1 MNTFLDRLSGTFDQL
16 WGKIDTWFDQII
28 LFLPNIFLAIIVGGI
43 SFFIAKYVR
52 KTAVKS
58 ISKFTRNK
66 TMLSLTSNLVS
77 ILFSIFVLF
86 IILSILN
93 LDGTINKILATAGV
107 LGLAVGLALQDP
119 MNNLFSGIFM
129 SVREL
134 YNIGDLVETNS
145 YFGYITKIDLRSTK
159 LELPTGEEV
168 VIPNKQVIQSPLKN
182 FSSSGK
188 RRIDLHCGVSYQDDL
203 SKVEDLAIKTISQM
217 EIIWADKPVEL
228 IFTDFG
234 ESSINFTLR
243 FWLKAPSQKECLKAK
258 SEGIQMLKKAFDQ
271 SGINIPYPIRTL
283 EIAKDQSLKVNAL
296 SNGYKQNPND

>member
-1 MNTFLDRLSGTFDQL
+1 
-16 WGKIDTWFDQII
+16 
-28 LFLPNIFLAIIVGGI
+28 
-43 SFFIAKYVR
+43 
-52 KTAVKS
+52 
-58 ISKFTRNK
+58 
-66 TMLSLTSNLVS
+66 MLSLTSNLVS

-182 FSSSGK
+182 FTSSGK
-188 RRIDLHCGVSYQDDL
+188 RRIDLQCGVSYQDDL
-203 SKVEDLAIKTISQM
+203 SKVEDIAIKTISQM
-217 EIIWADKPVEL
+217 AIVWADKPVEL

-234 ESSINFTLR
+234 DSSINFTLR
-243 FWLKAPSQKECLKAK
+243 FWLNAPSQKECLMAK
-258 SEGIQMLKKAFDQ
+258 SEGIQLLKKAFDQ
-271 SGINIPYPIRTL
+271 NGINIPYPIRTL
-283 EIAKDQSLKVNAL
+283 EIAKDQSLKVNTL
-296 SNGYKQNPND
+296 SNGYKQNSNV